1 MIDALRIANLQTIL
15 WTILW
20 KATFGKVALSE
31 NVKLPLATFA
41 VNLLK
46 YCPRYARCI
55 YMGQGNYE
63 HL

>member
-20 KATFGKVALSE
+20 KAIFGKVALSE

-46 YCPRYARCI
+46 YCPR
-55 YMGQGNYE
+55 
-63 HL
+63 